1 MQLRLFAAATA
12 LFCVICGQS
21 GRSAYACDLPTAERI
36 CDPKLRTCSQPLEH
50 PLPGLTANRIRQ
62 KCNKEWISCYRSY
75 GCKAG

>member
-50 PLPGLTANRIRQ
+50 PLPGLTANQIRQ
-62 KCNKEWISCYRSY
+62 KCNKEWISCYHSY